1 MTISRKI
8 IELPDVN
15 SLDQLNLKLMLWSV
29 TGEAKFK
36 ALLPHDL
43 RRSSGAVAV
52 ADVSRQDTIEQLPEH
67 NSTLFICQSSERNLR
82 YSE

>member
-1 MTISRKI
+1 
-8 IELPDVN
+8 
-15 SLDQLNLKLMLWSV
+15 MLWSV

-36 ALLPHDL
+36 ALLPHYL
-43 RRSSGAVAV
+43 WGSRGAVAV